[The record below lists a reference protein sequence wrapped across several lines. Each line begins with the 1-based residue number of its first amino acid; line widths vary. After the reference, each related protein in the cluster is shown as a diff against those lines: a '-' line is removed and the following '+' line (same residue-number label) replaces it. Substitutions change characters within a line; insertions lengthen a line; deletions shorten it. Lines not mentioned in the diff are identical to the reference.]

1 MKTGPINR
9 TIFLNVWLLLI
20 VLHSNN
26 SFAQKD
32 VIRLTFTAIDI
43 AGHIQLDSIKVMNRT
58 QGGDTVLFWPDTVLS
73 LNYFG
78 ITEINNPQ
86 EAFRVFQNYPN
97 PVANR
102 TTISLFVPEMD
113 HVILQVSEPT
123 GRVIFKSDRILN
135 QGVHTYEFTPG
146 PGNLYFF
153 TAKWRESSGNIKIL
167 SSGFNLN
174 RICTLEYTGTGI
186 SSPSFK
192 VANGI
197 QSLPFNP
204 GDELLYIGYT
214 GTLESGMLDSPVEST
229 IDTFQFSTNIP
240 CPGTPTVDY
249 EGQVY
254 NTIQIFS
261 QCWLKENLNVG
272 TMIPGAQNQMNNSII
287 EKYCY
292 NNEPDSCNKYG
303 GMYQWNEMMQN
314 TTQQGAHGICPPGW
328 HLPTEQ
334 EWRVLQGAVDSEFG
348 IEDGAWG
355 FDGFSGFDAG
365 TNLKTTSGW
374 IENGNG
380 SNLFGF
386 SGLPGGSRTYAGNVF
401 GLVGS
406 AAFWWTST
414 QGPEDSGWYRY
425 IENHWQQVGRHYF
438 TKEMGFNVRCLQ
450 DSKTY

>member
-1 MKTGPINR
+1 MKTEPINR

-20 VLHSNN
+20 VLHSHN
-26 SFAQKD
+26 SFAQEN
-32 VIRLTFTAIDI
+32 VIKLTFTAIDI
-43 AGHIQLDSIKVMNRT
+43 AGHIQLDSIKIMNRT

-73 LNYFG
+73 LNYYG
-78 ITEINNPQ
+78 ITEINNTQ
-86 EAFRVFQNYPN
+86 EAFQVFQNYPN

-113 HVILQVSEPT
+113 HVSLHVTEPT
-123 GRVIFKSDRILN
+123 GCVIFKSDRILN
-135 QGVHTYEFTPG
+135 KGVHTYEFTPG

-153 TAKWRESSGNIKIL
+153 TAKWRESSSNIKIL
-167 SSGFNLN
+167 SSGFSLN
-174 RICTLEYTGTGI
+174 RICALEYTGTEI
-186 SSPSFK
+186 SSPSLK
-192 VANGI
+192 VAKDI

-204 GDELLYIGYT
+204 GDKLLYIGYT
-214 GTLESGMLDSPVEST
+214 GTLQSGMLDSPVESA

-272 TMIPGAQNQMNNSII
+272 EMINGTIGQSNNGTM

-292 NNEPDSCNKYG
+292 NNEPDSCKKYG
-303 GMYQWNEMMQN
+303 GMYQWNEMMQY
-314 TTQQGAHGICPPGW
+314 TTQQGAQGICPPGW
-328 HLPTEQ
+328 HLPTDE
-334 EWRVLQGAVDSEFG
+334 EWQVLQGAVDSEFG
-348 IEDGAWG
+348 IGDVAWH

-380 SNLFGF
+380 TNLFGF
-386 SGLPGGSRTYAGNVF
+386 SGLPGGNRTFKGDF
-401 GLVGS
+401 GGVGEIS
-406 AAFWWTST
+406 NLWTST

-425 IENHWQQVGRHYF
+425 IVDYLQQVGRHNAE
-438 TKEMGFNVRCLQ
+438 KENGKNVRCLQ